1 MKPDRR
7 EFILLGGGIVAESL
21 LPSVACSA
29 SPNQPRG
36 SMKSEVKEASATI
49 RNEQVLVRFDL
60 QKGTY
65 CAIDT
70 ARNSVILEEC
80 SLRCVCAVEGES
92 SLRQFSTKSPGVVHT
107 CQIVPV
113 VDALGMGDSLLVTS
127 HIPGGP
133 TLLLQ
138 IILYQD
144 PMSGFVSLRA
154 GLENTTDQ
162 ILHLTSIIPL
172 DDARAFAG
180 FDIESGYSTLDG
192 YSGGP
197 PTSVSHEATERK
209 SLNNMLATFGKPGAK
224 RSLVLGGLSY
234 EEFEKQVSI
243 ERTPGALRVRLSAED
258 PIGKRIDPHTRYLV
272 AGDRFYIDFLTDN
285 PFDALEVYAN
295 HVRLAQEVVL
305 PVCSFPIMDTW
316 FAQVPHFGSGI
327 LNPKDPERYANGSY
341 VDPAFLAKAR
351 TEDNGYGARN
361 DSVGAVEEMEC
372 VALSGFLKYSGTVGI
387 LLEPDLYATATDPNT
402 QQLWWDDQH
411 WQKGPNNRIKGA
423 PPWLSSNGQFVPPYE
438 TSRKWVSS
446 VKSLGG
452 IPMIYVQ
459 TGFRSQD
466 YADQFPEQMIFQ
478 RADAPFLNEKGVP
491 QYRDSEKKIPRMLG
505 PDYTNPD
512 FIAHV
517 RKVWEDLRKCGL
529 QGVKFDYPDYPFT
542 GWPTT
547 GGLKNPYA
555 TTAMHYRN
563 IFRLAKDGLG
573 PEAFIH
579 ERALTRGSDV
589 TVGLSTSQR
598 TEGDTDLIDASMVS
612 KTGLRWYKNRVI
624 LNYDMDGKNPFHVSP
639 LNRDGMRA
647 MLTMSYVVS
656 GSLIIVPSI
665 GRWTDE
671 MMYDISR
678 IFPFHSERK
687 SARPVDAFSTT
698 YPSIYDYRVSEDW
711 HQLTFYNTS
720 FEEPPTTT
728 PVGRTGQKRQLLAV
742 EEMTVGV
749 ELSGDTAFGGLG
761 LDPVKE
767 YYIYD
772 FWNDHL
778 IGRFEGKQR
787 FEQTLRP
794 GEARMMSVRAV
805 QSVPQFLSSNRHV
818 MQGLIDHLGCEWN
831 HEKKELRGV
840 SLVTGGEAYQAIIAG
855 NGWKPVAVTVDDSIE
870 HSLAKSRIKVI
881 QHPANASFRQL
892 AGAEGLTQLRLDRT
906 DNGPVAWTITFEPA

>member
-7 EFILLGGGIVAESL
+7 EFILLSGGMVAESL
-21 LPSVACSA
+21 LSSVASTA
-29 SPNQPRG
+29 SQIQPRG
-36 SMKSEVKEASATI
+36 SLKSEVTKVSAMI
-49 RNEQVLVRFDL
+49 RNERVLVSFDL
-60 QKGTY
+60 KKGTY
-65 CAIDT
+65 RAIDI
-70 ARNSVILEEC
+70 ARNSVILEDC
-80 SLRCVCAVEGES
+80 SLRCACSLEGDS
-92 SLRQFSTKSPGVVHT
+92 SLRQFSAKAPGAVHT
-107 CQIVPV
+107 CQTVPV
-113 VDALGMGDSLLVTS
+113 ADALGMGDSLLVAS

-197 PTSVSHEATERK
+197 PTSVLHQATQRE
-209 SLNNMLATFGKPGAK
+209 SLNNMLVTFGKPGAK

-243 ERTPGALRVRLSAED
+243 ERTPGVLRVRLLAED

-295 HVRLAQEVVL
+295 CVRLAQEVLL
-305 PVCSFPIMDTW
+305 PVCSFPIIDTW

-327 LNPKDPERYANGSY
+327 LDPQNPERYANGSY
-341 VDPAFLAKAR
+341 VDPAFLAQAR

-372 VALSGFLKYSGTVGI
+372 DALSGFLKYSGTVGI
-387 LLEPDLYATATDPNT
+387 LLEPDLYATANDPNN

-411 WQKGPNNRIKGA
+411 WQRGPGNRINGA
-423 PPWLSSNGQFVPPYE
+423 PAWKSSNGQFTPPYE
-438 TSRKWVSS
+438 TARKWMSA

-478 RADAPFLNEKGVP
+478 RANAPSLNEKGQP
-491 QYRDSEKKIPRMLG
+491 QYSDSEKKILRKLG

-517 RKVWEDLRKCGL
+517 RQVWENLRKWGL

-542 GWPTT
+542 GWPTM

-563 IFRLAKDGLG
+563 VFKLAKDGLG

-639 LNRDGMRA
+639 SNRDGMRA

-687 SARPVDAFSTT
+687 SARPVDAFSST
-698 YPSIYDYRVSEDW
+698 YPSVYDYQVNEDW

-720 FEEPPTTT
+720 FEEPSTTK
-728 PVGRTGQKRQLLAV
+728 PIGRTGQKRQLIAV
-742 EEMTVGV
+742 KEMIVGV
-749 ELSGDTAFGGLG
+749 DLSGDTAFGGLG
-761 LDPVKE
+761 LDPAKE
-767 YYIYD
+767 YYIHD

-778 IGRFEGKQR
+778 IGIFKGRER

-805 QSVPQFLSSNRHV
+805 QSGPQFISSNRHV

-831 HEKKELRGV
+831 PEKKELRGV
-840 SLVTGGEAYQAIIAG
+840 SLVIGGETYQAIIAS
-855 NGWKPVAVTVDDSIE
+855 NGWKPVAVTVDESIE
-870 HSLAKSRIKVI
+870 QSLAKSRVKTIK
-881 QHPANASFRQL
+881 HPASASLRQL
-892 AGAEGLTQLRLDRT
+892 ADADGLTQLSLDRPN
-906 DNGPVAWTITFEPA
+906 NGPVAWTMTFERA